1 MNAKKQQETQ
11 TGRMTIWGLLK
22 NMIPFV
28 LPYRW
33 LIVITL
39 VLTLVGSLMAQVNAV
54 VLDWTVDSI
63 NALIQQADGFKW
75 SSAVRILTIIT
86 IILLGK
92 EVVGAVV
99 TFFQRYYGERMR
111 ILVSRDLSLKVVE
124 RMLSFRMAFF
134 SSEGNET
141 GKLQSRIDRGIMSLS
156 NTVNNFF
163 IEILPLFTSA
173 VLALILMFAANVFVG
188 LVALFIVPVYFWVT
202 YIQASKMKGGRR
214 GIFGSHQAVSQ
225 GILNIIESI
234 TVIKSFNREKIEAD
248 RQAAIQRTMTD
259 LQLSTRK
266 KAYFFGGLKS
276 FLEQIGTVLII
287 ILTAY
292 LVLTDYPGMSIGKI
306 MYHVMLFA
314 NVSAPIRQLHRI
326 YDDMND
332 ALIYAEGFFGILD
345 ADEEVEESG
354 SHHPRRVSGEFE
366 LQGVDFT
373 YSNGTQALFDVS
385 MHIPAGKI
393 TALVGLSGAGK
404 STIVNLLDKFY
415 TPQKGSIKLD
425 GTELSDW
432 DTEWLRENIGLVLQ
446 KNHIFSGTIEENI
459 RYGCPTATH
468 DDVVKAA
475 KQAYLYDQVMALP
488 HGFETDALQLS
499 GGQQQRV
506 AIARMF
512 IKNPPI
518 IFLDEPT
525 ASLDA
530 IATEQIKASIDA
542 IKQGRTVIIISHNIG
557 QIIDADHIYVLQ
569 QGRVVQ
575 SGSPQEVYR
584 QGGVYKDIFDASARS
599 MNVDKI
605 ANTINII
612 RYEEN
617 HHITAHRHHDDCLG
631 TGDRRGQVH
640 HRERATDHDHRR
652 SPWCQNN
659 VVQTG
664 RQGNHLAVALARVLG
679 QHVLDQPAEGVE
691 LASRTGIRQASVY
704 RGEDARRTA
713 HDQRGERTVEDAH
726 QQDLC
731 HRREGRCYCHHLYY
745 QERER

>member
-1 MNAKKQQETQ
+1 MKMN
-11 TGRMTIWGLLK
+11 IWSLLK
-22 NMIPFV
+22 NILPFV

-33 LIVITL
+33 LICITL
-39 VLTLVGSLMAQVNAV
+39 VLTLIGSLMAQVNAV
-54 VLDWTVDSI
+54 VLDRAVDAI
-63 NALIQQADGFKW
+63 NALIGQEDGFQW
-75 SSAVRILTIIT
+75 GEAVRILTLIT

-111 ILVSRDLSLKVVE
+111 ILVSRDMSLRVVE
-124 RMLSFRMAFF
+124 RILSFRMAFF
-134 SSEGNET
+134 TSEGNET

-173 VLALILMFAANVFVG
+173 VLALALMFIANVYVG
-188 LVALFIVPVYFWVT
+188 LVALCIVPLYFWVT
-202 YIQASKMKGGRR
+202 YIQAAKMKGGRR
-214 GIFGSHQAVSQ
+214 GIFGGFQAVSQ
-225 GILNIIESI
+225 GILNILESI
-234 TVIKSFNREKIEAD
+234 TVIKSFNREQIEAD
-248 RQAAIQRTMTD
+248 RQAGIQRAMTD

-266 KAYFFGGLKS
+266 KAYLFNGLKS

-292 LVLTDYPGMSIGKI
+292 LVLIDYPGMTIGKI

-332 ALIYAEGFFGILD
+332 ALIYAEGFFGILH
-345 ADEEVEESG
+345 ADGEVEATG
-354 SHHPRRVSGEFE
+354 QHHPAEVKGDFE
-366 LQGVDFT
+366 LRNVDFT

-385 MHIPAGKI
+385 MRIPSGKI

-415 TPQKGSIKLD
+415 EPQQGSITLD
-425 GTELSDW
+425 GVSLGEW
-432 DTEWLRENIGLVLQ
+432 DTEWLRENVGLVLQ
-446 KNHIFSGTIEENI
+446 KNHIFDGSIEENI
-459 RYGCPTATH
+459 RYGCPSATH
-468 DDVVKAA
+468 DDVIRAA
-475 KQAYLYDQVMALP
+475 KQAYLYDQVAALP
-488 HGFETDALQLS
+488 QGFETSALQLS

-557 QIIDADHIYVLQ
+557 QIIDADQIYVLQ

-575 SGSPQEVYR
+575 QGTPHEVYA

-605 ANTINII
+605 ASTIN
-612 RYEEN
+612 
-617 HHITAHRHHDDCLG
+617 
-631 TGDRRGQVH
+631 Q
-640 HRERATDHDHRR
+640 
-652 SPWCQNN
+652 
-659 VVQTG
+659 
-664 RQGNHLAVALARVLG
+664 
-679 QHVLDQPAEGVE
+679 
-691 LASRTGIRQASVY
+691 
-704 RGEDARRTA
+704 
-713 HDQRGERTVEDAH
+713 
-726 QQDLC
+726 
-731 HRREGRCYCHHLYY
+731 
-745 QERER
+745 

>member
-1 MNAKKQQETQ
+1 MDNSQNNAGKMN
-11 TGRMTIWGLLK
+11 ILSLLK
-22 NMIPFV
+22 NILPFV

-33 LIVITL
+33 LVGITL
-39 VLTLVGSLMAQVNAV
+39 TLTIVSSLMAQVNAV
-54 VLDWTVDSI
+54 VLDRAVDAI
-63 NALIQQADGFKW
+63 NALIQVPDFSWA
-75 SSAVRILTIIT
+75 SAVRILTTIT
-86 IILLGK
+86 VILLGK
-92 EVVGAVV
+92 EVIGALV

-111 ILVSRDLSLKVVE
+111 ILVSRDLSLRVVE

-134 SSEGNET
+134 TAEGNET

-173 VLALILMFAANVFVG
+173 ILALILMFWANVYVG
-188 LVALFIVPVYFWVT
+188 LVALCIVPIYFYVT
-202 YIQASKMKGGRR
+202 NLQAKRMKGGRR
-214 GIFGSHQAVSQ
+214 GIFGGHQAVSQ

-234 TVIKSFNREKIEAD
+234 TVIKSFNREQIEAA
-248 RQAAIQRTMTD
+248 RQAGLQESMTN
-259 LQLSTRK
+259 LQLNTRK
-266 KAYFFGGLKS
+266 QSYFYNGLKS

-292 LVLTDYPGMSIGKI
+292 LVLIDYPGMTIGKI

-332 ALIYAEGFFGILD
+332 ALIYAEGFFGILQ
-345 ADEEVEESG
+345 ADDEVETSG
-354 SHHPRRVSGEFE
+354 KYHPDVVKGDFE
-366 LQGVDFT
+366 MTGVDFT

-385 MHIPAGKI
+385 MHIESGKI

-415 TPQKGSIKLD
+415 QPQRGQIRLD
-425 GTELSDW
+425 GVDLADW
-432 DTEWLRENIGLVLQ
+432 DTQWLRENVGLVLQ
-446 KNHIFSGTIEENI
+446 KNHIFDGTIEENI
-459 RYGCPTATH
+459 KYGYPQATH

-475 KQAYLYDQVMALP
+475 KQAYIYDQIMQLP
-488 HGFETDALQLS
+488 QGFDTIAQQLS
-499 GGQQQRV
+499 GGQQQRI

-557 QIIDADHIYVLQ
+557 QIIDAEQIYVLQ
-569 QGRVVQ
+569 QGHVVQ
-575 SGSPQEVYR
+575 QGSPSEVYR
-584 QGGVYKDIFDASARS
+584 QGGVYKDIFDASARC

-605 ANTINII
+605 A
-612 RYEEN
+612 
-617 HHITAHRHHDDCLG
+617 
-631 TGDRRGQVH
+631 
-640 HRERATDHDHRR
+640 
-652 SPWCQNN
+652 
-659 VVQTG
+659 
-664 RQGNHLAVALARVLG
+664 RQ
-679 QHVLDQPAEGVE
+679 QEG
-691 LASRTGIRQASVY
+691 I
-704 RGEDARRTA
+704 
-713 HDQRGERTVEDAH
+713 
-726 QQDLC
+726 
-731 HRREGRCYCHHLYY
+731 
-745 QERER
+745 

>member
-1 MNAKKQQETQ
+1 MDNSQNNAGKMN
-11 TGRMTIWGLLK
+11 ILSLLK
-22 NMIPFV
+22 NILPFV

-33 LIVITL
+33 LVGITL
-39 VLTLVGSLMAQVNAV
+39 TLTIVSSLMAQVNAV
-54 VLDWTVDSI
+54 VLDRAVDAI
-63 NALIQQADGFKW
+63 NALIQVPDFSWA
-75 SSAVRILTIIT
+75 SAVRILTTIT
-86 IILLGK
+86 VILLGK
-92 EVVGAVV
+92 EVIGALV

-111 ILVSRDLSLKVVE
+111 ILVSRDLSLRVVE

-134 SSEGNET
+134 TAEGNET

-173 VLALILMFAANVFVG
+173 ILALILMFWANVYVG
-188 LVALFIVPVYFWVT
+188 LVALCIVPIYFYVT
-202 YIQASKMKGGRR
+202 NLQAKRMKGGRR
-214 GIFGSHQAVSQ
+214 GIFGGHQAVSQ

-234 TVIKSFNREKIEAD
+234 TVIKSFNREQIEAA
-248 RQAAIQRTMTD
+248 RQAGLQESMTN
-259 LQLSTRK
+259 LQLNTRK
-266 KAYFFGGLKS
+266 QSYFYNGLKS

-292 LVLTDYPGMSIGKI
+292 LVLIDYPGMTIGKI

-332 ALIYAEGFFGILD
+332 ALIYAEGFFGILQ
-345 ADEEVEESG
+345 ADDEVETSG
-354 SHHPRRVSGEFE
+354 KYHPDVVKGDFE
-366 LQGVDFT
+366 MTGVDFT

-385 MHIPAGKI
+385 MHIESGKI

-415 TPQKGSIKLD
+415 QPQRGQIRLD
-425 GTELSDW
+425 GVDLADW
-432 DTEWLRENIGLVLQ
+432 DTQWLRENVGLVLQ
-446 KNHIFSGTIEENI
+446 KNHIFDGTIEENI
-459 RYGCPTATH
+459 KYGYPQATH

-475 KQAYLYDQVMALP
+475 KQAYIYDQIMQLP
-488 HGFETDALQLS
+488 QGFDTIAQQLS
-499 GGQQQRV
+499 GGQQQRI

-557 QIIDADHIYVLQ
+557 QIIDAEQIYVLQ
-569 QGRVVQ
+569 QGHVVQ
-575 SGSPQEVYR
+575 QGSPSEVYR

-605 ANTINII
+605 A
-612 RYEEN
+612 
-617 HHITAHRHHDDCLG
+617 
-631 TGDRRGQVH
+631 
-640 HRERATDHDHRR
+640 
-652 SPWCQNN
+652 
-659 VVQTG
+659 
-664 RQGNHLAVALARVLG
+664 RQ
-679 QHVLDQPAEGVE
+679 QEG
-691 LASRTGIRQASVY
+691 A
-704 RGEDARRTA
+704 
-713 HDQRGERTVEDAH
+713 
-726 QQDLC
+726 
-731 HRREGRCYCHHLYY
+731 
-745 QERER
+745 